1 MEITC
6 QPRDLGVGF
15 QEDTDIMNGHY
26 QLILFVQLESSVRQ
40 QFCSLLSRA
49 TLASNESWSVR
60 EHHFQM

>member
-40 QFCSLLSRA
+40 QFCSLLCSRIEA
-49 TLASNESWSVR
+49 ER
-60 EHHFQM
+60 RIHGQIDKK